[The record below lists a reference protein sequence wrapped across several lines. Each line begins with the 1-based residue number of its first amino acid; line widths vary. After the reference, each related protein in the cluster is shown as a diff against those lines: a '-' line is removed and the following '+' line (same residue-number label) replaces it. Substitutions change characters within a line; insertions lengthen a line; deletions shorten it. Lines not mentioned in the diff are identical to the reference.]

1 MKSQVLHTVWCNIP
15 GEAAGEIRT
24 WSLFGVKGL
33 MAIIDITTGV
43 RFWKISSWALPH
55 LLYIYFHGQYRQQ
68 LLLLVTVGGWLKK
81 AWKHSVKTAIFV
93 WKSGCRRHCGSEEW
107 FLCTTATVPREKK
120 AVVALISSENAP
132 FRTKTKLIS
141 LAPARVGLPNL
152 GYFAFT
158 VSVISFL
165 DLASAAICARFYFQI
180 GNWSIFTEVSFSSSF
195 AGAYILKNELLCTQ
209 TMCEC
214 LVTLQIR

>member
-81 AWKHSVKTAIFV
+81 AWKHSVKTIFV

-107 FLCTTATVPREKK
+107 FLCTTATVWKK
-120 AVVALISSENAP
+120 GSGG
-132 FRTKTKLIS
+132 FKLIWKRS
-141 LAPARVGLPNL
+141 VSNKNKINIACTCSCRFAKFGIFRFHCQRYFLSWSRVGRHL
-152 GYFAFT
+152 
-158 VSVISFL
+158 S
-165 DLASAAICARFYFQI
+165 
-180 GNWSIFTEVSFSSSF
+180 
-195 AGAYILKNELLCTQ
+195 
-209 TMCEC
+209 
-214 LVTLQIR
+214 